1 MRWTAPPTWPP
12 IVAELLAGPIGAL
25 AESHGG
31 SIELVSIEGDSVNV
45 RLSGACHGCPAAS
58 TTLHDNLQR
67 ELRVRSGRRGQS
79 EQRKQF
85 SNNVVGQ
92 KVAGADRPLRCF
104 SPSDRRLHSVTGRSI
119 GRIADA
125 LRPLGSMVVA
135 TARQLSTRRLVLT
148 AVAVVAVVGVA
159 LLVRLPTAVQLRDWS
174 TSVGPWFPL
183 AFLGTHIVVTV
194 LPFPRT
200 AFTLAAGLLF
210 GPLLGVTLA
219 VTASTV
225 SALVA
230 LALVRAAGWQLNRLV
245 RHHAVDRLDSRLRE
259 RGWVAVMS
267 LRLIPVVP
275 FAPLN
280 YAVGASGVRVLP
292 YTLATVAGL
301 LPGTS
306 AVVILGDALTG
317 HVSPLLF
324 LVSVCTGLVGM
335 ALFGYEIRQYRRH
348 HHAAVTDGDDA
359 TATALNG

>member
-1 MRWTAPPTWPP
+1 VTR
-12 IVAELLAGPIGAL
+12 
-25 AESHGG
+25 
-31 SIELVSIEGDSVNV
+31 
-45 RLSGACHGCPAAS
+45 PAI
-58 TTLHDNLQR
+58 T
-67 ELRVRSGRRGQS
+67 
-79 EQRKQF
+79 
-85 SNNVVGQ
+85 
-92 KVAGADRPLRCF
+92 
-104 SPSDRRLHSVTGRSI
+104 
-119 GRIADA
+119 RIADT
-125 LRPLGSMVVA
+125 LRPLSTLVVA
-135 TARQLSTRRLVLT
+135 TARQLSTRRSVLT
-148 AVAVVAVVGVA
+148 AAVAVALVAVA
-159 LLVRLPTAVQLRDWS
+159 LLVRLPTAVELRDWS
-174 TSVGPWFPL
+174 TSMGPWFPL
-183 AFLGTHIVVTV
+183 AFLAAHIVVTV

-259 RGWVAVMS
+259 RGWVAVIS
-267 LRLIPVVP
+267 LRLIPLVP

-292 YTLATVAGL
+292 YLLATVAGL
-301 LPGTS
+301 VPGTS

-324 LVSVCTGLVGM
+324 LVSLCTGLVGL

-348 HHAAVTDGDDA
+348 HRVPVADFEG
-359 TATALNG
+359 TAEKALRG